1 MKNYIYPAALNVTP
15 RAPLQA
21 FTRYSVTSWEW
32 SLSHNCH
39 TPACQSTNVKEH
51 KRLHSTPWEWDQAG
65 HTSYKFLL
73 FCFHMGFFSFR
84 PTSVFKTDPSTLW
97 SRRWCLLDS
106 DRWCLLPSWQHERN
120 AAKRAQVSKWSL
132 SCPAGWWDAIVA
144 AVMEL
149 QERPCPGCT
158 ARKAQME
165 SEMEWGGKGWTRVG
179 AERPIYTMALME
191 FTFFRPSNQ
200 WSSLIIH
207 TVLGG
212 NHNRHKWWFC
222 LIITVLSFE

>member
-1 MKNYIYPAALNVTP
+1 MWLRGLLYKRLHVTV
-15 RAPLQA
+15 LQA
-21 FTRYSVTSWEW
+21 GSE
-32 SLSHNCH
+32 
-39 TPACQSTNVKEH
+39 ACLTTAIRRRVRANVKEH
-51 KRLHSTPWEWDQAG
+51 KRQHSTPWEWDQAG

-73 FCFHMGFFSFR
+73 FCFHMGFFPFR

-165 SEMEWGGKGWTRVG
+165 SEMEWGGEAEPESELRDQSTLWHSWNSPSLDRAING
-179 AERPIYTMALME
+179 AR
-191 FTFFRPSNQ
+191 
-200 WSSLIIH
+200 
-207 TVLGG
+207 
-212 NHNRHKWWFC
+212 
-222 LIITVLSFE
+222 